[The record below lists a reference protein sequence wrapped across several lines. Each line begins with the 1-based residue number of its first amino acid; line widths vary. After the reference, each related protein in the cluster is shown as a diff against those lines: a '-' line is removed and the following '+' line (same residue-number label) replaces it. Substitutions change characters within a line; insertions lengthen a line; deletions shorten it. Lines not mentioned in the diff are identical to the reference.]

1 MLAVVLALLG
11 AAVGPGSAQAFVGE
25 NVVINPS
32 TGELTAP
39 AETIITNPTFLD
51 EFEEVAAPAEKRSLS
66 RVLMSSRALPMIGRV
81 LPIVGGVFAANEVCN
96 FLFDACV
103 SFEDD
108 GTSIAGPAVGKWEF
122 TVQGSTGGDGAFT
135 GENRAYYSPFGAS
148 YYIGVNVPSGCSES
162 VALPPPPGGTSG
174 EKQGELKSVNCGA
187 PIGTIMARKTFI
199 VRSWAEGWNIN
210 WGGGTGSTYTGSD
223 YCRGWGGAADC
234 QSTVGS
240 DWSKQAATG
249 LKEKVDPSVGQY
261 VASQIKDSGVKNP
274 YAVYV
279 NVPDCDELKWG
290 ACAALLEGKELEP
303 IREDLDWSEVVT
315 DVPDAVTQTLPAG
328 GSEVE
333 VPSKVKVIT
342 NPDKDGM
349 PLLIPS
355 PEPGETYSE
364 YIAKLSPG
372 LDPKRVNVPEAYT
385 DPSVGPNTVL
395 RVQPDPGTK
404 LNPATEHEVEIQTN
418 PPTAPAPVPGGWSPP
433 DIPPIDLEP
442 ISGIPSPCT
451 VFPFGLF
458 CWVGEAFAQFNTSG
472 TCPHF
477 SAPVAGTESNFAV
490 TLCGETSET
499 IMSYLR
505 PALLLAFIVGCGFL
519 FARGTR
525 AVGGD

>member
-1 MLAVVLALLG
+1 
-11 AAVGPGSAQAFVGE
+11 
-25 NVVINPS
+25 VINPT
-32 TGELTAP
+32 TGELTTP
-39 AETIITNPTFLD
+39 AETIITNPTFL
-51 EFEEVAAPAEKRSLS
+51 ETFEEVAPAPQKRSLA

-108 GTSIAGPAVGKWEF
+108 GTSIAGPPVGKWEF

-135 GENRAYYSPFGAS
+135 GENRAFYAPFGAS
-148 YYIGVNVPSGCSES
+148 YYIGVNVPAGCSES
-162 VALPPPPGGTSG
+162 VAIMPPGGGAAG
-174 EKQGELKSVNCGA
+174 EKSGELKSVNCGGA
-187 PIGTIMARKTFI
+187 IGTIMARKTFL

-210 WGGGTGSTYTGSD
+210 WGGGTGTTYTGSD
-223 YCRGWGGAADC
+223 YCRGWGGEASC

-249 LKEKVDPSVGQY
+249 LKEKVDPEVGQY
-261 VASQIKDSGVKNP
+261 VASKIEGSGVKNP
-274 YAVYV
+274 YATYV
-279 NVPDCDELKWG
+279 NVPSCDELKWG
-290 ACAALLEGKELEP
+290 ACKALLEGKELEP
-303 IREDLDWSEVVT
+303 IREDLDWDEVVT

-328 GSEVE
+328 GAEVE

-349 PLLIPS
+349 PLVIPS

-372 LDPKRVNVPEAYT
+372 LDPKRIELPDAFI
-385 DPSVGPNTVL
+385 DPSLGPNAVV
-395 RVQPDPGTK
+395 RVAPEPGTK
-404 LNPATEHEVEIQTN
+404 LNPATEHEVDIQTN
-418 PPTAPAPVPGGWSPP
+418 PPTVPAPAAGWTPP
-433 DIPPIDLEP
+433 AISSIDLGP

-477 SAPVAGTESNFAV
+477 AAPVADTGSDFEV

-499 IMSYLR
+499 LMGYLR
-505 PALLLAFIVGCGFL
+505 PALLLAFIVGCGFM
-519 FARGTR
+519 FAKGTK